1 MRVLLVN
8 THERAGGAAVATRRL
23 LEALN
28 NNGVKA
34 KMLVANKETDNV
46 NVVGLPH
53 PWRHRMAFLWE
64 RLCIFLHL
72 RFSKKHLFGLD
83 IANSGVDITSL
94 PEFQQADIIHLAWI
108 NQGMLSLKGIR
119 NILKSG
125 KPVVWTMHDLWPVS
139 GICHLSLG
147 CERFK
152 SGCSHCPY
160 LPKDGGDRDLSYRVW
175 QEKNRLYEAENISFV
190 ACSRWLADEARASSL
205 TCDHM
210 VTAIPNPINTSF
222 FCKKDKALAR
232 KSLHLP
238 LDRHLIAFIAQKV
251 TNENKGMNYLI
262 EACDRLVSMY
272 PKMKQSTGIVIIG
285 GHAEEFEQ
293 QLSMPVYSLGYIR
306 DEKKM
311 AEVYRSID
319 VFVLPSLSENL
330 PNTIMEAMACGVP
343 CVGFNIGGIPEMI
356 DHCTNGYVANYRDA
370 GDLAKG
376 IHWILEETAYD
387 KLGRQAIH
395 KVVSH
400 YSQQAVAA
408 KYIEVYNQ
416 ATALK

>member
-34 KMLVANKETDNV
+34 KMLVANKETDNI

-83 IANSGVDITSL
+83 IANSGIDITSL

-152 SGCSHCPY
+152 SGCSHCP
-160 LPKDGGDRDLSYRVW
+160 
-175 QEKNRLYEAENISFV
+175 
-190 ACSRWLADEARASSL
+190 
-205 TCDHM
+205 
-210 VTAIPNPINTSF
+210 
-222 FCKKDKALAR
+222 
-232 KSLHLP
+232 
-238 LDRHLIAFIAQKV
+238 
-251 TNENKGMNYLI
+251 
-262 EACDRLVSMY
+262 
-272 PKMKQSTGIVIIG
+272 
-285 GHAEEFEQ
+285 
-293 QLSMPVYSLGYIR
+293 
-306 DEKKM
+306 
-311 AEVYRSID
+311 
-319 VFVLPSLSENL
+319 
-330 PNTIMEAMACGVP
+330 
-343 CVGFNIGGIPEMI
+343 
-356 DHCTNGYVANYRDA
+356 
-370 GDLAKG
+370 
-376 IHWILEETAYD
+376 
-387 KLGRQAIH
+387 
-395 KVVSH
+395 
-400 YSQQAVAA
+400 
-408 KYIEVYNQ
+408 
-416 ATALK
+416 

>member
-34 KMLVANKETDNV
+34 KMLVANKETDNI

-53 PWRHRMAFLWE
+53 SWRHRMAFLWE

-160 LPKDGGDRDLSYRVW
+160 LPKGGGERDLSYRVW
-175 QEKNRLYEAENISFV
+175 QKKNRLYEAENISFV

-205 TCDHM
+205 TREHV
-210 VTAIPNPINTSF
+210 VTAIPNPLNTSI
-222 FCKKDKALAR
+222 FCIKDKALAR

-356 DHCTNGYVANYRDA
+356 DHCTNGYVANYRDV
-370 GDLAKG
+370 GDLAQG

-387 KLGRQAIH
+387 ELSRQAIH

>member
-34 KMLVANKETDNV
+34 KMLVANKETDNI

-83 IANSGVDITSL
+83 IANLGVDITSL

-160 LPKDGGDRDLSYRVW
+160 LPKGGGERDLSYRVW

-190 ACSRWLADEARASSL
+190 ACSRWLADEARASCL
-205 TCDHM
+205 TRDHV
-210 VTAIPNPINTSF
+210 VTTIPNPLNTSI

-238 LDRHLIAFIAQKV
+238 LDRRLIAFIAQKV

-293 QLSMPVYSLGYIR
+293 QLAMPVYSLGYIR

-387 KLGRQAIH
+387 ELGRQAIH